1 MYSTI
6 DRIEY
11 DVTGRAACFIYVRVK
26 TRIQFALQD
35 GDFHS
40 TKKGFQYGIAKH
52 LVQLVL
58 LILYTTVQ
66 LCSDKD
72 RGNHVIILCHV
83 KPWSN
88 VKLSITFDHIVKQC
102 VW

>member
-40 TKKGFQYGIAKH
+40 TKKGYSIWYSQTPCTISIIDFVH
-52 LVQLVL
+52 NC
-58 LILYTTVQ
+58 TTV
-66 LCSDKD
+66 
-72 RGNHVIILCHV
+72 
-83 KPWSN
+83 
-88 VKLSITFDHIVKQC
+88 
-102 VW
+102 